1 MANRGYS
8 WKNVR
13 QGSTFSLPKTEHMG
27 RLVTVAVILA
37 LLAHVVVI
45 FGLKNMSISFA
56 TIANVLEI
64 ETEPIVVR
72 DVEFRESLPDMKPE
86 ELAEPP
92 EVAGDLLDEIEILEE
107 LPEDIEI
114 DMSPD
119 VKDIAFDIEMEVP
132 AMKGDA
138 LAESLEPI
146 AEPSFIDDVPDI
158 GRTDTIITPA
168 AAGQVVIDPG
178 EQQVDTFDPD
188 KFNEELER
196 KGANGL
202 ADKGALDSFTAL
214 STMTRMS
221 GNALE
226 NTKGMIGSDLLFEF
240 NKTELRESA
249 RNSLLKVAL
258 LIDKNPN
265 LNCWIEG
272 HTDTIGGDIPNGEL
286 SLERAKAVKT
296 WLVESMRID
305 PKRLIVIGYGKRQ
318 PLVNTGDKDTQ
329 AMNRRVVIKM
339 RKGDPAASS
348 EMFLEGQSEK
358 FIPPEPAKINEAPKP
373 ILVKPQGPP
382 IIPIAEKVEE
392 EPARALIQEENR
404 RAVIEDEIRQAVPV
418 QPGRAIPAE

>member
-27 RLVTVAVILA
+27 RLVTIAIVLA

-45 FGLKNMSISFA
+45 VGLKNMSVTIA
-56 TIANVLEI
+56 TITNVLEI

-72 DVEFRESLPDMKPE
+72 DVEFRESLPVAKHE

-107 LPEDIEI
+107 LPQDIEI

-119 VKDIAFDIEMEVP
+119 VKDVAFDIEMEVP

-146 AEPSFIDDVPDI
+146 EGPDFSEEIPDI
-158 GRTDTIITPA
+158 GRTDALIQPA

-178 EQQVDTFDPD
+178 EQQVDAFDPD

-202 ADKGALDSFTAL
+202 ADEGALDSYTAL
-214 STMTRMS
+214 SAMAQMS
-221 GNALE
+221 GNALQ

-240 NKTELRESA
+240 NKAELRESA

-272 HTDTIGGDIPNGEL
+272 HTDTIGGDVPNGAL
-286 SLERAKAVKT
+286 SLQRAKAVKN

-305 PKRLIVIGYGKRQ
+305 PERLIVIGYGKRQ
-318 PLVNTGDKDTQ
+318 AIVKSGDKDAQ

-339 RKGDPAASS
+339 RQGEPNVSS
-348 EMFLEGQSEK
+348 EMFLEGRPVKESR
-358 FIPPEPAKINEAPKP
+358 PAPVKKVPKP

-382 IIPIAEKVEE
+382 VIPTAEKVEE
-392 EPARALIQEENR
+392 IPARAVIEETNR
-404 RAVIEDEIRQAVPV
+404 RAVIEDEILRAIPVP
-418 QPGRAIPAE
+418 PGRAVPAE